1 MKPINLHQPG
11 ACIQLYK
18 LLNNLTASIFK
29 VGHAARACATHLSGR
44 T

>member
-1 MKPINLHQPG
+1 MTLINLHQPG
-11 ACIQLYK
+11 PCIQLYK

-29 VGHAARACATHLSGR
+29 VGAARACATHLAGR